1 MEPRQSGVRFALWS
15 TFRELLGW
23 NDDAGQ
29 MPKSFV
35 VIGWV
40 LGAALIVF
48 GVMAATALEFIVL
61 GIVSAV
67 IGIGLV
73 LGTFDLR

>member
-1 MEPRQSGVRFALWS
+1 MWS